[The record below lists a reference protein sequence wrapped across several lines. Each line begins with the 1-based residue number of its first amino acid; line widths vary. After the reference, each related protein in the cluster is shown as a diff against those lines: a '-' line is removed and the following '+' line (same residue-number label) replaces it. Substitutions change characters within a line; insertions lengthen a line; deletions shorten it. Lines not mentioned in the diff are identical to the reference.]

1 MNTITLPKSK
11 YVQILDTQE
20 KLRGDLS
27 RLQKIVFHIAENE
40 VSSKYLAKLS
50 KIEVGLS
57 AGRSTKFKNKSEI
70 KKFFASL

>member
-27 RLQKIVFHIAENE
+27 RLQKIVSHIAEDE
-40 VSSKYLAKLS
+40 VNSKYLAKLS

-57 AGRSTKFKNKSEI
+57 AGKGIKFKNKSEI

>member
-27 RLQKIVFHIAENE
+27 RLQKIVFHIAEDSVN
-40 VSSKYLAKLS
+40 SKYLAKLS
-50 KIEVGLS
+50 KIETGLS
-57 AGRSTKFKNKSEI
+57 NGKGTKFRNKSEI